1 MIAFGENA
9 QRTIEKSTKRCRIV
23 LSYSRTSEDSS
34 FENLPIIS
42 LVLKKVSKDYPSVV
56 YILERMMGDDRNWVK
71 IINGYESNLEVC
83 REENSMM
90 MNRVNSQPILL
101 DI

>member
-1 MIAFGENA
+1 M
-9 QRTIEKSTKRCRIV
+9 
-23 LSYSRTSEDSS
+23 
-34 FENLPIIS
+34 
-42 LVLKKVSKDYPSVV
+42 
-56 YILERMMGDDRNWVK
+56 K